1 VVRGGRG
8 GRLIIDG
15 VSDGDTIAGDVCI
28 VGGGPAGIALALRLA
43 RNPKARVCLLETG
56 GLAYEPSSQALA
68 RADVVD
74 TPYYPLHETR
84 VRALGGSSWSWGGI
98 STPLDAMA
106 FESRPWVPGGGWPIR
121 RAELVPYLD
130 DALTL
135 CGIEEEQR
143 RRTDQD
149 TAERFEAAGLDP
161 ALVAP
166 VPVYFSR
173 PLRFGPT
180 YRGQLE
186 ALPNLRVYL
195 HTTVTGLEANAG
207 RIVEARASSRGR
219 PVRITAGSYV
229 LAGGGVEN
237 PRLLLASGVGG
248 DATGRFFME
257 HPRVLNR
264 YRIRRGDTP
273 LGRLVGGGA
282 SGTLRFFRL
291 SLSDAA
297 QRAERLLTQ
306 HVNLQFGYAGQ
317 LSRQWPAVR
326 RMVIATRPP
335 WNESPFYQDAGGG
348 RMRLRSADLVT
359 AMRRPDLS
367 FLSGIGAATE
377 RPFLRRFL
385 EVWSAVEQE
394 PDPRNHVE
402 LLAERDSLGVP
413 RARVH
418 WSVSGAEE
426 QTYRTALRV
435 LLGELDKVEPG
446 IAGRSIDDGDPWP
459 SQIVGNWH
467 HEGTTRMSDD
477 PAAGVVDRDCRVHG
491 TDNLFVAGSS
501 VFPVSGSTSPT
512 VTILQLALRL
522 ADHLSGSL
530 GD

>member
-1 VVRGGRG
+1 
-8 GRLIIDG
+8 
-15 VSDGDTIAGDVCI
+15 VCI

-43 RNPKARVCLLETG
+43 RNPEARVCVLETG
-56 GLAYEPSSQALA
+56 GLEYEPSSQALA
-68 RADVVD
+68 RADVVG

-121 RAELVPYLD
+121 QADLEPYLD

-135 CGIEEEQR
+135 CGIDHEQR
-143 RRTDQD
+143 RRTDED

-161 ALVAP
+161 TRVAP
-166 VPVYFSR
+166 VSVYFSR
-173 PLRFGPT
+173 PVRFGPA
-180 YRGQLE
+180 YRDQLE

-195 HTTVTGLEANAG
+195 HTTVTGLVANG
-207 RIVEARASSRGR
+207 GSIVEARASSKG
-219 PVRITAGSYV
+219 VTIGVKAGSYV
-229 LAGGGVEN
+229 LSGGGVEN
-237 PRLLLASGVGG
+237 PRLLLASGLGG

-264 YRIRRGDTP
+264 YRIRRGNTP

-291 SLSDAA
+291 ALADAA
-297 QRAERLLTQ
+297 QRADGLLTQ
-306 HVNLQFGYAGQ
+306 HVNLQFGYVGQ
-317 LSRQWPAVR
+317 LSHQWPAVR
-326 RMVIATRPP
+326 RIVIATRPP

-348 RMRLRSADLVT
+348 RLRLRPGDFVT
-359 AMRRPDLS
+359 AMRRPDLA

-402 LLAERDSLGVP
+402 LLAERDALGVP
-413 RARVH
+413 RVRVH
-418 WSVSGAEE
+418 WNVGGNEE
-426 QTYRTALRV
+426 QTYRKGLAIV
-435 LLGELDKVEPG
+435 LAELAKVEPG
-446 IAGRSIDDGDPWP
+446 IAQASLDEEDPWP

-477 PAAGVVDRDCRVHG
+477 PAQGVVDRDCRVHG
-491 TDNLFVAGSS
+491 SDNLFVAGSS
-501 VFPVSGSTSPT
+501 VFPASGSTSPT
-512 VTILQLALRL
+512 VTILQLSLRL
-522 ADHLSGSL
+522 ADHLSSTAVL
-530 GD
+530 A